1 MVAAPPAAP
10 VEVPQ
15 GANALLTP
23 YQMGPFELAH
33 RLVLAPLT
41 RCRAIGQH
49 PPALH
54 LSWQL
59 LDNLW
64 RIAAVLDAALHCG
77 FCKLHHALFCL
88 VPLMMLLVMD
98 QPHLH
103 QPWRLGATQSNQT
116 F

>member
-1 MVAAPPAAP
+1 MHRTQAVVAAPPAAP

-49 PPALH
+49 P
-54 LSWQL
+54 
-59 LDNLW
+59 
-64 RIAAVLDAALHCG
+64 LHC
-77 FCKLHHALFCL
+77 
-88 VPLMMLLVMD
+88 LLWQHMD
-98 QPHLH
+98 
-103 QPWRLGATQSNQT
+103 T
-116 F
+116 